1 MKRQIASSTNI
12 DVEREI
18 KVAFNDFVD
27 IDIMENAVSSDQYNT
42 LVDATD
48 RLLEQVLD
56 IVKSL

>member
-1 MKRQIASSTNI
+1 MKRQITSSTNI

-18 KVAFNDFVD
+18 RAAFNDFVD
-27 IDIMENAVSSDQYNT
+27 IDIMENAASNDQYNT
-42 LVDATD
+42 LADATD

>member
-1 MKRQIASSTNI
+1 MKRQITSSTNT

-18 KVAFNDFVD
+18 RAAFNDFVD
-27 IDIMENAVSSDQYNT
+27 IDIMENAVSGDQYNT
-42 LVDATD
+42 LADATD

>member
-1 MKRQIASSTNI
+1 MKRQVTSNTNI

-18 KVAFNDFVD
+18 RVAFNDFVD
-27 IDIMENAVSSDQYNT
+27 IDIMEIAVSGDQYNT
-42 LVDATD
+42 LADATD